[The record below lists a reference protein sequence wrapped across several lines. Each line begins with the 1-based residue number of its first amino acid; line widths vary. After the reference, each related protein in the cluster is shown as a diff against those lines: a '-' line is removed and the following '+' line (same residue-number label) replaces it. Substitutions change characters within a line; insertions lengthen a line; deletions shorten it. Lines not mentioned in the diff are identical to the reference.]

1 MDSQIG
7 QPKLHR
13 DSSAR
18 TNAAVVDGGGTVN
31 LVMDSHTGQP
41 KLQRDTST
49 HTDATVVVGSI
60 VRGDDDDAIST
71 NTVESR
77 TMTWS
82 KKRITR

>member
-18 TNAAVVDGGGTVN
+18 TNAAVIDGGGTVN

-49 HTDATVVVGSI
+49 HTNATVVVGGT